1 MPDKK
6 TMSTNSNY
14 YVLHHLIDDFTEGYN
29 VKSSVIMDIL
39 RKNISNPNDF
49 VLKTNL
55 VKSLHEGLKANN
67 TFNPK
72 YENMFSGD
80 SKYLVKALGSRVSK
94 HRADYNTIVRAG
106 KRMETLQYAS
116 MYDMRPG
123 ISKYVQMATSGLN
136 NHELLFGANV
146 NIDDV
151 AKNKT
156 MPKLV
161 IDPTHVLYNQDY
173 FNRYTKGKQVL
184 ATPFMKSPR
193 QFQVEN
199 SDKYKSLASVYSERV
214 NSVTNMKVRNRL
226 EYYFGDTPVL
236 TEPDKDGKQYPLQG
250 FDQIDHILGDYVS
263 DTDLKSLK
271 SAIPET
277 HQYSPYA
284 MKQAK
289 AVLTKLY
296 DSGADF
302 TLDPYV
308 NKDNGE
314 ISIRAN
320 IASSNANRM
329 QVRVLEEP
337 GQEDYIGRLYDGHG
351 AYYVNLTNTGVARR
365 TAYAMYPD
373 EDFAT
378 APLDYLTRAKD
389 GTMQLDVNH
398 SGFTSSDKARV
409 QNVSLLYPL
418 DDGQREM
425 YALPL
430 TYRDYDTHKDLDMIH
445 PDTPESAN
453 AQLQNLIST
462 ARNQFIRKLIGP
474 DLTNVDN
481 VMSEYQGQL
490 RSFMKEN
497 GISED
502 TLEGLNDM
510 PMGTSLRPTSAFV
523 ADRLSSLGED
533 VSDENVER
541 VLEQYT
547 TLSNVV
553 NGLTDDGVGTFKDG
567 FHPSNVSNLVSEISN
582 SHAQEQ
588 IIACLMTGKYDVD
601 KLKHDETTARFS
613 EAMIKYKGKSNNV
626 TTLADTDNSPNPT
639 ETTETNPFK
648 RDMMQLTADTL
659 TNAGIV
665 GTIYDINAKKEVPN
679 ANAQPK
685 VTMDDQGIIHWE
697 GYRSFGTKATRTK
710 AANLSYSKVTGDI
723 GQVFAPDENG
733 IAHIE
738 LNGNEAY
745 DYVPGISGYYRRDG
759 LEEGK
764 SRMERLRGEGYEQLM
779 RREIFNALNVQIMRP
794 YRGVEDTSFTSDFTS
809 LNKIYHGESY
819 GTRLEKGWFES
830 PETDKAIGL
839 DVKKEIVRNLQNRV
853 HFPNKLRDNATT
865 FSESNE
871 NTADTRINGVSQ
883 LVDGKNL
890 RVLDSDYL
898 NTFDMTMTGT
908 NKTQGMVLYLNK
920 GAKLNTDGTIQ
931 EASVLESTDDPTL
944 SKAPIRGLDYFKY
957 QKYNAWDR
965 NQMASNQILTANGI
979 DKSRTALMTMG
990 GWTYDDSAVI
1000 SKEFA
1005 ERNMVKGADG
1015 EYRPLMKGDK
1025 LSDFGG
1031 NKATIGL
1038 VVDRNMD
1045 LDEAREQGI
1054 SKEVMIFNQNPGL
1067 DTVMSPYS
1075 VITRDNTG
1083 VVHELMDNNPEP
1095 VTFTDPETGKSERIG
1110 DSGELN
1116 LIITDMLAD
1125 SKTHAYS
1132 EEDIADGK
1140 GRKLSSQYTW
1150 ALNQHGADKI
1160 IQTAFNQNERQW
1172 SAYREYLLVAGYDLD
1187 ADGTLKKAIEP
1198 EKGVVKTSLDL
1209 HDGEYR
1215 KYFTPSTDVESDE
1228 FIRQLGSDGGL
1239 MQLPTTVKLPSGVET
1254 DTLPIMSASLRYN
1267 TEFMDGST
1275 KVNDYTKNYASI
1287 YDAVLKY
1294 NRINDAVE
1302 NGTFKST
1309 KSTPEQALQRQ
1320 KDVLQRQ
1327 VNGLTDS
1334 VVNDKL
1340 GGYEGES
1347 SKHSFMRDHLMSMR
1361 MKNSATAIA
1370 TADPRLS
1377 VNEIGISQDVAD
1389 SLNVEDGDY
1398 ALVNRDPCL
1407 HAGSIRAMKVNIDE
1421 SLQGI
1426 AMNPVADKSF
1436 DGDFDGDTY
1445 GLITMPEFKTDPEI
1459 RKELEKMDIKNN
1471 LLDPGAPEPSSY
1483 LNVSMDVVSGSIK
1496 SGDSVYEGPD
1506 DPNLPSS
1513 QLDAKLSR
1521 IALQN
1526 DPDVA
1531 LAETNKVIK
1540 NSLNK
1545 HNYGAA
1551 RIDLSSRDDMKKSI
1565 EDITNT
1571 GAKGSPKKVQE
1582 YMKYFDGMKFSDKL
1596 EADNDIQLASGYKSD
1611 LTGVAGSYS
1620 QRLMALTRDI
1630 DPEVA
1635 LEVTYK
1641 ASQGTLQIKH
1651 DPEQAKVV
1659 KEVLT
1664 NDLNNLFNGKHVDS
1678 TNDSPLTKK
1687 QFVNEFDDVYRNKLG
1702 VDVSR
1707 DQLTALSET
1716 LSNGEQTIK
1725 PMKDLVKT
1733 KASPIDQIAYGGG
1746 LSAIGE
1752 LADKHANIA
1761 SGRHSSL
1768 IVPESIKDFRGKDKL
1783 IKHDVVDEKAMDDKD
1798 AQAIL
1803 DAVNGIGDTIY
1814 NKVEKDGQVVKNNFA
1829 PKREV
1834 EEEEPT
1840 LEEKEEIKSAE
1851 EKKKILDDGGIDL

>member
-6 TMSTNSNY
+6 TMELNSNY
-14 YVLHHLIDDFTEGYN
+14 YVLHHLIDDFTEGYD
-29 VKSSVIMDIL
+29 VKPSLVMNIL
-39 RKNISNPNDF
+39 RKNVADPNEF
-49 VLKTNL
+49 SVRTNL
-55 VKSLHEGLKANN
+55 LRALHEGLKANG
-67 TFNPK
+67 TFNSK
-72 YENMFSGD
+72 YEPMFQGD
-80 SKYLVKALGSRVSK
+80 NKYLAKALGARVGE
-94 HRADYNTIVRAG
+94 HRADYKKIVRAG
-106 KRMETLQYAS
+106 RSIETLQYAS
-116 MYDMRPG
+116 GYDLRP
-123 ISKYVQMATSGLN
+123 SVANYVRMATSGLP
-136 NHELLFGANV
+136 NHELLFGFNV
-146 NIDDV
+146 NVPDV
-151 AKNKT
+151 VKNKVV
-156 MPKLV
+156 PKLV
-161 IDPTHVLYNQDY
+161 VDPTHVLYNQDN
-173 FNRYTKGKQVL
+173 FNRYTEGKQVL
-184 ATPFMKSPR
+184 ATPFMLTPKE
-193 QFQVEN
+193 FQRTN
-199 SDKYKSLASVYSERV
+199 ADKYKNLSSVYSERV
-214 NSVTNMKVRNRL
+214 KTITDMGLRNRL
-226 EYYFGDTPVL
+226 EYYFGDTPL
-236 TEPDKDGKQYPLQG
+236 MREPDDDGKQKPLDG
-250 FDQIDHILGDYVS
+250 FDQISTILGDYVS

-271 SAIPET
+271 TAIPDG
-277 HQYSPYA
+277 HRYSPYA
-284 MKQAK
+284 MKQSK
-289 AVLTKLY
+289 AVLKKLY

-302 TLDPYV
+302 TLDPV
-308 NKDNGE
+308 INKDNGE

-351 AYYVNLTNTGVARR
+351 AYYVNLSSTGIVRKSGYSLY
-365 TAYAMYPD
+365 TD

-389 GTMQLDVNH
+389 GTVMLDVNH
-398 SGFTSSDKARV
+398 SGFTSGDKARV
-409 QNVSLLYPL
+409 QNVSLKHPM
-418 DDGQREM
+418 DAGNREM
-425 YALPL
+425 NALPIS
-430 TYRDYDTHKDLDMIH
+430 YRDYDTHKDLDMIH
-445 PDTPESAN
+445 PDTEESAN
-453 AQLQNLIST
+453 IQLQNLIST
-462 ARNQFIRKLIGP
+462 ARNQFIRKTIGD

-481 VMSEYQGQL
+481 VMSGYQQEL
-490 RSFMKEN
+490 YSFMKDN
-497 GISED
+497 NID
-502 TLEGLNDM
+502 NQVLHDLDDM
-510 PMGTSLRPTSAFV
+510 PMATSLKVTPKFMDAH
-523 ADRLSSLGED
+523 E
-533 VSDENVER
+533 
-541 VLEQYT
+541 
-547 TLSNVV
+547 
-553 NGLTDDGVGTFKDG
+553 LTDESAEPYRLLVEKVNALTDEGVGTFSDG

-588 IIACLMTGKYDVD
+588 IIACLMKGKYDVS

-613 EAMIKYKGKSNNV
+613 EAMIKYKGKDNHV
-626 TTLADTDNSPNPT
+626 TTLHDTEMSPNPL
-639 ETTETNPFK
+639 ETTETNDFK

-659 TNAGIV
+659 VNAGIV
-665 GTIYDINAKKEVPN
+665 GTMYDVNSKKEVPQ
-679 ANAQPK
+679 AGAQPK
-685 VTMDDQGIIHWE
+685 ITMDSQGIIHWE
-697 GYRSFGTKATRTK
+697 GYRSFGNRATRTK
-710 AANLSYSKVTGDI
+710 AANLSYQKVTGNI

-745 DYVPGISGYYRRDG
+745 DYVPGISGYYKYDG

-764 SRMERLRGEGYEQLM
+764 NRMERLRGEGYEQLM

-794 YRGVEDTSFTSDFTS
+794 YRGVEDTSYTSDFTS

-819 GTRLEKGWFES
+819 GTRLDKGWFDS
-830 PETDKAIGL
+830 PETDTAIGL
-839 DVKKEIVRNLQNRV
+839 DVKKAIVKNLQNRV

-865 FSESNE
+865 FSESGE
-871 NTADTRINGVSQ
+871 NSVNTKVNGVSQ
-883 LVDGKNL
+883 LVDAKNL
-890 RVLDSDYL
+890 RVLDSDYI

-908 NKTQGMVLYLNK
+908 NKTQGMVLYLDK
-920 GAKLNTDGTIQ
+920 GAKLNTDGTITP
-931 EASVLESTDDPTL
+931 SDDDYKDPTL

-990 GWTYDDSAVI
+990 GWTYDDSAVV

-1005 ERNMVKGADG
+1005 ERNMVKGHDG

-1038 VVDRNMD
+1038 IVDRNMD
-1045 LDEAREQGI
+1045 IDEAKAQGI
-1054 SKEVMIFNQNPGL
+1054 DKEVMIFNQNPDL

-1083 VVHELMDNNPEP
+1083 VVHELMDNNPKP
-1095 VTFTDPETGKSERIG
+1095 VMFTDPETGKAERIG

-1160 IQTAFNQNERQW
+1160 IQTAFNKNERQW
-1172 SAYREYLLVAGYDLD
+1172 AAYREYLLVAGYDLD
-1187 ADGTLKKAIEP
+1187 ADGTLKKAIETD
-1198 EKGVVKTSLDL
+1198 KDVVKTSLDL

-1215 KYFTPSTDVESDE
+1215 KHFTPSADVESDE

-1239 MQLPTTVKLPSGVET
+1239 MELPTTVKLPSGVQT

-1287 YDAVLKY
+1287 YDSVLKY
-1294 NRINDAVE
+1294 NRIDDAIKD
-1302 NGTFKST
+1302 GSFTSK
-1309 KSTPEQALQRQ
+1309 KYTPEQALQNA
-1320 KDVLQRQ
+1320 KGVLQRQ

-1340 GGYEGES
+1340 GGYFGES

-1361 MKNSATAIA
+1361 MEHSATAIA
-1370 TADPRLS
+1370 TVDPRLS
-1377 VNEIGISQDVAD
+1377 VNELSISQDVAS
-1389 SLNVEDGDY
+1389 SLDVVDGDY

-1407 HAGSIRAMKVNIDE
+1407 HAGSIRAMKVKVDE

-1426 AMNPVADKSF
+1426 AMNPVSDKSF

-1459 RKELEKMDIKNN
+1459 KKELEKMDIKNN
-1471 LLDPGAPEPSSY
+1471 LLDPGAPEPTSY

-1496 SGDSVYEGPD
+1496 SGDTEYDGSETE
-1506 DPNLPSS
+1506 NLPAS
-1513 QLDAKLSR
+1513 QLDAKLAR
-1521 IALQN
+1521 IAEQN

-1531 LAETNKVIK
+1531 LAETNKIIK
-1540 NSLNK
+1540 NSLNV

-1551 RIDLSSRDDMKKSI
+1551 RVDLSSRDDMKKSI

-1582 YMKYFDGMKFSDKL
+1582 YMKYFDGMPFSEKL

-1651 DPEQAKVV
+1651 DPDQAKVV

-1664 NDLNNLFNGKHVDS
+1664 NDLNNLFNGQHVDNS
-1678 TNDSPLTKK
+1678 NDSKLSKS
-1687 QFVNEFDDVYRNKLG
+1687 QFVNEFADVYQNKLG
-1702 VDVSR
+1702 VDVSV
-1707 DQLTALSET
+1707 DQLSALSET
-1716 LSNGEQTIK
+1716 LADGGQTIK

-1746 LSAIGE
+1746 LSAIGD

-1768 IVPESIKDFRGKDKL
+1768 IVPESIKTEGGKDKL
-1783 IKHDVVDEKAMDDKD
+1783 IKHDVVDETALEDD
-1798 AQAIL
+1798 
-1803 DAVNGIGDTIY
+1803 DAVAIAEAINSIGDSLY
-1814 NKVEKDGQVVKNNFA
+1814 NKVEHDGVVVKNNFA
-1829 PKREV
+1829 PHRDV
-1834 EEEEPT
+1834 ESTEDA
-1840 LEEKEEIKSAE
+1840 KETNSKPKSID
-1851 EKKKILDDGGIDL
+1851 EKKKLLDDAGIDL